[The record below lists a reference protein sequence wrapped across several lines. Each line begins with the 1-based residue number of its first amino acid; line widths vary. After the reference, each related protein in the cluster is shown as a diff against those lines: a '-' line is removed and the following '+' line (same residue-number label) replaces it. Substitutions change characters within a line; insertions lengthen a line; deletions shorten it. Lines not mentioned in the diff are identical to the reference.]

1 MFSRFIFSSIFI
13 LYLFQHVDIFKYL
26 KPNRIIIFNPYK
38 QVLQNQELHNF
49 IEARIRKQQEDSE
62 KDSRWLQQQEDNI
75 KKRLSINELPIDSN
89 GTHVAG
95 KPSLAEKAPLSP
107 RLTEQT
113 STSSAA
119 TSPQETDIKSD
130 AKLDRTNDP
139 VYLCTTNVVRA
150 IMKLSSGVE
159 KSQMDDYLELVKTVG
174 LELRTLLGTVDLIS
188 SNFPPVTH
196 K

>member
-1 MFSRFIFSSIFI
+1 MKRDFHLIFREVLTVF
-13 LYLFQHVDIFKYL
+13 V
-26 KPNRIIIFNPYK
+26 FN
-38 QVLQNQELHNF
+38 QVHQNQELHNF
-49 IEARIRKQQEDSE
+49 IEARLRKQQEESE

-75 KKRLSINELPIDSN
+75 KKRLSIASLNEFPVESN
-89 GTHVAG
+89 GTHVSG
-95 KPSLAEKAPLSP
+95 KPPIAEKPPLSP
-107 RLTEQT
+107 RLLQDQA

-119 TSPQETDIKSD
+119 TSPQGTEKQTDS
-130 AKLDRTNDP
+130 KLDRKNDP

-159 KSQMDDYLELVKTVG
+159 KSQIDDYLELVKTVG

>member
-1 MFSRFIFSSIFI
+1 M
-13 LYLFQHVDIFKYL
+13 
-26 KPNRIIIFNPYK
+26 
-38 QVLQNQELHNF
+38 
-49 IEARIRKQQEDSE
+49 RKQQEDSE

-75 KKRLSINELPIDSN
+75 KKRLSIASLNELPVESN
-89 GTHVAG
+89 GSHVVG
-95 KPSLAEKAPLSP
+95 KPPIGEKAPLSP
-107 RLTEQT
+107 RLIQEQP

-119 TSPQETDIKSD
+119 TSPQGTERKAD
-130 AKLDRTNDP
+130 AKVDRKNDP

-159 KSQMDDYLELVKTVG
+159 KSQIDDYLELVKTVG

-196 K
+196 KYVLLNNSK